1 MEAGMTYFLEM
12 EAGFTSFPKKEV
24 GLTLISFSSSVEF
37 PEIEAGM
44 TYNFPEIEA
53 GLTYFP
59 EIVAGFIFFH
69 KKEVGYILSRNRGGV
84 ITFTRKRRD

>member
-37 PEIEAGM
+37 PEI
-44 TYNFPEIEA
+44 
-53 GLTYFP
+53 
-59 EIVAGFIFFH
+59 
-69 KKEVGYILSRNRGGV
+69 
-84 ITFTRKRRD
+84 